1 MPNGVRIFLFSDP
14 TSLRTGHDFAATH
27 ALPTASLGKIDK
39 RMLTHEPRAVE
50 ETAPVTALK
59 AAEGLQSLMRERL
72 PKALA
77 PGPLEQLW
85 EDPSLYPVLALV
97 PGLGDC
103 RPQLCEGQR

>member
-27 ALPTASLGKIDK
+27 TLPTASLRKTDK
-39 RMLTHEPRAVE
+39 RLLIHEPRTGE

-77 PGPLEQLW
+77 PGPLEPLW
-85 EDPSLYPVLALV
+85 EDPSLH
-97 PGLGDC
+97 PGSSISPWSWGL
-103 RPQLCEGQR
+103 PPTAV